1 MDSLSISDY
10 EKLLNNI
17 NVNTAIEYESKIDLV
32 KGEVKITD
40 KKNITINSNS
50 YRKRDKIY
58 INNKWIDTKPKFI
71 DFSYNFPKPKSYHT
85 RLFKQKYIN
94 YFDVNLVVY
103 KAPRLDIVLIDKI
116 IYNYLFYNYF

>member
-40 KKNITINSNS
+40 KKNITINSN
-50 YRKRDKIY
+50 RLLI
-58 INNKWIDTKPKFI
+58 IKFI
-71 DFSYNFPKPKSYHT
+71 LTLNLAIRN
-85 RLFKQKYIN
+85 RLT
-94 YFDVNLVVY
+94 
-103 KAPRLDIVLIDKI
+103 
-116 IYNYLFYNYF
+116 